1 MGYKIEISNAVDEKI
16 WNNKLLENKASTT
29 YQTANWLS
37 VYSGDLGF
45 KPIFILIRNSSDQ
58 IVGQL
63 AAKLHSDFRNLNP
76 LSKKISHKLG
86 LGIILNWNYGPI
98 IHDCT
103 NFEKILHEIL
113 KGIEKIARQN
123 HVTMIRGSTPLLSDN
138 DYEKSFKSFG
148 YKSQQ
153 WETYITNLSTDEEK
167 LYSLLDKKTRYDI
180 RKTEK
185 LNLKFEVAKER
196 STVGEYNKMKLK
208 SRNELNNN
216 ITKGSIK
223 DERWELYKK
232 GFEKV
237 FLVKHNDEVVGGIR
251 ALMFNGNVIQHG
263 VVNYRGKGLQG
274 GSFLMWNTIKW
285 LMNERFLTFDVG
297 GANPKPTTKKEDQI
311 KFFKSKW
318 NGIKHNYPIY
328 TKILSKKNLIS
339 SSVLKRST
347 KILYGKILSS

>member
-1 MGYKIEISNAVDEKI
+1 MEYKIEISNTADEKT

-29 YQTANWLS
+29 YQTVNWLS
-37 VYSGDLGF
+37 VYSGKLGF
-45 KPIFILIRNSSDQ
+45 RPIFILIRNSSDQ

-63 AAKLHSDFRNLNP
+63 AAKLISDFRNFNP

-86 LGIILNWNYGPI
+86 LGITLTWNYGPI
-98 IHDCT
+98 IHDYT

-123 HVTMIRGSTPLLSDN
+123 HVTMIRGSAPPLSDN

-196 STVGEYNKMKLK
+196 STVEKYFLLKRK
-208 SRNELNNN
+208 SRNALNNN
-216 ITKGSIK
+216 ITKSSIN
-223 DERWELYKK
+223 DEHWENHKK
-232 GFEKV
+232 GFEKI
-237 FLVKHNDEVVGGIR
+237 FLVKNNEVIGGIF
-251 ALMFNGNVIQHG
+251 ALMFNGNVVQHG
-263 VVNYRGKGLQG
+263 VVNYKSKGLLG

-285 LMNERFLTFDVG
+285 LMKEKFSTFDVG
-297 GANPKPTTKKEDQI
+297 GANPRPATKKEDQI

-328 TKILSKKNLIS
+328 TKILSKKNLIG